1 MQSVAVEI
9 IIEHAF
15 IPLMLERRW
24 GLGRLLFVGTGPTA
38 HLDVLARNGWDD
50 QITETGIRALRQ
62 MDGWHVADL
71 QKLRPEAAGWALFER
86 WSGPKASVWQ
96 SQHPMIDAT
105 KTWDQLLMSRSKRL
119 RNNARRTL
127 RRAEADRLRCELV
140 STEEAREAAHR
151 LVSANRERW
160 RGNPITGPEHW
171 TP

>member
-71 QKLRPEAAGWALFER
+71 QRL
-86 WSGPKASVWQ
+86 GPF
-96 SQHPMIDAT
+96 
-105 KTWDQLLMSRSKRL
+105 
-119 RNNARRTL
+119 RTL
-127 RRAEADRLRCELV
+127 VRPQGKCLAVPTSHDRCHQDLGSAAYVTEQEASQQRPPD
-140 STEEAREAAHR
+140 SPT
-151 LVSANRERW
+151 S
-160 RGNPITGPEHW
+160 RGGQA
-171 TP
+171 